1 MKEKVAV
8 LHSEYIIDGVQQD
21 LTPAQMLESV
31 HASRQEILPEEG
43 LDSIIDETM
52 DPVFKALEFD
62 GEQVQDYLKLTSAA
76 DLNECVFQAPY
87 AASQTKCGIATS
99 LIDTIWKSG
108 HFRLGD
114 LTVSAKWKWD
124 TEKIGNLAAFYFSA
138 EAVAEYLDAL
148 GLRLG
153 GYDFVKAEY
162 CKADFSTSL
171 FRTEE
176 EEEDL
181 LEKLPYHSGSP
192 TLGKSRAIPE
202 KLDPDQDSWII
213 YIPFESCEP
222 RLGGSLLAD
231 KMQASGG
238 IPLEIGDADY
248 FIDCYEV
255 VRELVEDKVAISG
268 TTVSAGGLLTA
279 LKRMCG
285 PKTGARINLSDIIN
299 ASGVS
304 DIVRHLFAE
313 IPGAIIQ
320 IKDLDY
326 DYVEAE
332 LLLQD
337 VLFFPIG
344 HPSTVS
350 SDIDISVSDK
360 SGIQTILESLINSQ
374 SSEGED

>member
-1 MKEKVAV
+1 MKEKSVA
-8 LHSEYIIDGVQQD
+8 LHSEYIINGIQQE

-31 HASRQEILPEEG
+31 HSSQQKNKVFEKPGAIV
-43 LDSIIDETM
+43 DETM
-52 DPVFKALEFD
+52 DPAFKALEFD
-62 GEQVQDYLKLTSAA
+62 GDKVLEYLELTSSSNLK
-76 DLNECVFQAPY
+76 DTPIQAPY
-87 AASQTKCGIATS
+87 SASQTKCGIATS
-99 LIDTIWKSG
+99 LIDTIWKAG

-114 LTVSAKWKWD
+114 LALSANWHWD
-124 TEKIGNLAAFYFSA
+124 TEKIGNMAAFYYSV
-138 EAVAEYLDAL
+138 EAAAEYLDAL
-148 GLRLG
+148 ELRLSN
-153 GYDFVKAEY
+153 YDFDKSQACRIE
-162 CKADFSTSL
+162 FSTSL
-171 FRTEE
+171 FRTDETD
-176 EEEDL
+176 EDL

-192 TLGKSRAIPE
+192 RLEDLRSIPE
-202 KLDPDQDSWII
+202 IFEKDDESWII

-231 KMQASGG
+231 RMQASGG

-248 FIDCYEV
+248 FIDCFEV

-268 TTVSAGGLLTA
+268 TTVSSGGLLTA

-285 PKTGARINLSDIIN
+285 QGAGFNVNLGGIIN
-299 ASGVS
+299 STGEK

-313 IPGAIIQ
+313 IPGVVIQ
-320 IKDLDY
+320 IRDIDY

-344 HPSTVS
+344 HPTSAS
-350 SDIDISVSDK
+350 SDIDISVSEK
-360 SGIQTILESLINSQ
+360 NGIQTILESLINSQ